1 MKSIYK
7 QIMLWAGTLTL
18 STGVAFAAFFDYT
31 SLNKN
36 SNPGS
41 GNDSNNTITNPV
53 VETPSQKLLASIMN
67 INKASIDGGIS
78 IKQDN
83 SEINLDVDG
92 ALLLDI
98 NNLDNIRFE
107 GDLVADINGINAKGK
122 INYFENKIYFD
133 YENSKLSLKTDSILD
148 FVEMI
153 PNYGFD
159 LALPSELTNFDL
171 NAIVNQINSM
181 EPEEVSGGYMFRFDL
196 SDTIEIVL
204 KSDKEYNF
212 TGFRTNNF
220 YFKDTYINLDF
231 DIDEKNSDTITFI
244 DPNIA
249 QYQDF
254 EPAFDLV
261 NVLYN
266 AFNKSQNTLNLSIN
280 IDNLDKAY
288 LNLDADISFD
298 SSLSKVE
305 LNGTVNEVNFNRS
318 HKFLLGTQDSNLF
331 VNYNNLKLSIENQNI
346 NMLLNYLLGKVGDEY
361 LTDGLNS
368 ITGLLEDF
376 DIEGLMNNLTSIN
389 NLIKDIKVSEESL
402 DIYLNL
408 DSLGLEA
415 GDIIL
420 NFAFNKEEFKGIN
433 IVDLNIGGY
442 LFDFSLK
449 VKPYEDFNFNKEE
462 YVAIDPALCLVD
474 SVLALSNEHRFRL
487 DFDASIDDKAS
498 ENDISVN
505 GGLQF
510 DIEKKYG
517 YGELDLT
524 DASKNNHNIKVDMRS
539 YDEILF
545 KYNENLKGRFSSSFF
560 TDVFSMVQKILN
572 NKDDH
577 FYELFGDMLNDLST
591 LPLMEAINN
600 NDYGQLFEI
609 GLIDSFNVTNNKI
622 ELVLSAGLLGI
633 DSTIKLELGYDS
645 EASSAKGILKYFKVS
660 DFEYDGN
667 VYNFQVNL
675 TSFDDSLEDTRLHPG
690 DNYIEFDSLAVLL
703 QLGINTSRYNHYHFN
718 GTVNLNLG
726 RWNLTEIPL
735 DLKVYNDKGNVSVDA
750 EISKVPIVP
759 ILSTGKSLSL
769 RNRSLR
775 VYYKD
780 GYIYINRKEEF
791 FDGALFW
798 GKWKPYE
805 VYVKADINTFLDN
818 IVYYLCNVG
827 LGFSEDIIS
836 QDSSSSDDSSSDDST
851 IHFENIIKAYSYNDS
866 AENENSYFAL
876 TINTEELL
884 KTSVLGDV
892 NLKVNV
898 NDDTQTLYGIDLGFK
913 LVSILDANASFVLDD
928 LGEEF
933 NLDSMNDYLANHKG
947 DTDNQLYEV
956 YWYN

>member
-18 STGVAFAAFFDYT
+18 STGVAFAAFFDYS

-53 VETPSQKLLASIMN
+53 VETPSQKLLASIMD

-196 SDTIEIVL
+196 TDTIEIVL

-231 DIDEKNSDTITFI
+231 DIDEKNSDTITFT
-244 DPNIA
+244 DPNIGV
-249 QYQDF
+249 YQEF

-266 AFNKSQNTLNLSIN
+266 SFNKSQNTLNLSIN

-305 LNGTVNEVNFNRS
+305 LNGTINEVNFDRS
-318 HKFLLGTQDSNLF
+318 HKFLLGVQDSNLF

-346 NMLLNYLLGKVGDEY
+346 YMLLNYLLGKVGDKY

-376 DIEGLMNNLTSIN
+376 DIEGLMNNLTSVN

-539 YDEILF
+539 YDEIIF

-560 TDVFSMVQKILN
+560 TDVFSMVQEILN
-572 NKDDH
+572 NKDEH

-591 LPLMEAINN
+591 LPLMEAINDK
-600 NDYGQLFEI
+600 DYGKLFEI

-675 TSFDDSLEDTRLHPG
+675 TSFDDSLKRLDPSE
-690 DNYIEFDSLAVLL
+690 NYIEFDSLAVLL

-750 EISKVPIVP
+750 EISEVPIVP

-780 GYIYINRKEEF
+780 DYIYINRKEEF

-798 GKWKPYE
+798 GKRKPYE

-827 LGFSEDIIS
+827 LGFSENIIS
-836 QDSSSSDDSSSDDST
+836 QDSSSSDDSNSDDST
-851 IHFENIIKAYSYNDS
+851 IHFENIIKSYEYKDS
-866 AENENSYFAL
+866 AESENSYFAL

-898 NDDTQTLYGIDLGFK
+898 NKATQTLYGIDLGFK
-913 LVSILDANASFVLDD
+913 LVSILDANASFVLVD
-928 LGEEF
+928 LGKEF

>member
-18 STGVAFAAFFDYT
+18 STGVAFAAFFDYS

-153 PNYGFD
+153 PDYGFD

-266 AFNKSQNTLNLSIN
+266 TFNKSQNTLNLSIN

-368 ITGLLEDF
+368 ITCLLEDF

-408 DSLGLEA
+408 ESLGLEA

-474 SVLALSNEHRFRL
+474 SVLALSNESRFRL
-487 DFDASIDDKAS
+487 DFDASINDKAS

-510 DIEKKYG
+510 DIEKEYG

-600 NDYGQLFEI
+600 NDYGKLFEI
-609 GLIDSFNVTNNKI
+609 GLIDSFNVTSNKI

-660 DFEYDGN
+660 DFEYDSN

-690 DNYIEFDSLAVLL
+690 ENYIEFDSLAVLL
-703 QLGINTSRYNHYHFN
+703 RLGINTSIYNHYHFN

-791 FDGALFW
+791 FDGVLFW
-798 GKWKPYE
+798 GEWKPYE

-884 KTSVLGDV
+884 KTNILGDV

-898 NDDTQTLYGIDLGFK
+898 NNATQTLYGIDLGLK
-913 LVSILDANASFVLDD
+913 LASILDANASFVLVD
-928 LGEEF
+928 LGKEF
-933 NLDSMNDYLANHKG
+933 NLDEMNDYLANHKG

-956 YWYN
+956 Y